1 MTLDE
6 VKHLLAE
13 AADADRTAEALA
25 KLTEGLK
32 GIYEERDG
40 LAQKVNDL
48 EKRNADLR
56 DSNTRLFLRI
66 TGATPEQT
74 EQQKAE
80 AEAQKEKAAKAEA
93 DFKALLKD

>member
-1 MTLDE
+1 MTLEE
-6 VKHLLAE
+6 VKHLLAD
-13 AADADRTAEALA
+13 AADADKTAEALA
-25 KLTEGLK
+25 KLTEGLT

-40 LAQKVNDL
+40 LAQKASDL

-66 TGATPEQT
+66 TGQAPEQT

-80 AEAQKEKAAKAEA
+80 AAAQKERAEKAEA

>member
-1 MTLDE
+1 MTLEE
-6 VKHLLAE
+6 VKNLLAE

-25 KLTEGLK
+25 KLTEGLT

-66 TGATPEQT
+66 TGTTPEQT
-74 EQQKAE
+74 EQQKQKEKAE
-80 AEAQKEKAAKAEA
+80 AEAAAKAEA

>member
-6 VKHLLAE
+6 VKNLLAE
-13 AADADRTAEALA
+13 AADADHTAEALA
-25 KLTEGLK
+25 KLTEGLT
-32 GIYEERDG
+32 GIYEERDS
-40 LAQKVNDL
+40 LAQKAADL

-66 TGATPEQT
+66 TGTTPEQT

-80 AEAQKEKAAKAEA
+80 AAAQKAKEEKAAA

>member
-6 VKHLLAE
+6 VKALLAE
-13 AADADRTAEALA
+13 AADADHTAEALA
-25 KLTEGLK
+25 KLTDGLT
-32 GIYEERDG
+32 GIYEERDS
-40 LAQKVNDL
+40 LAQKAADL

-56 DSNTRLFLRI
+56 DSNTRHFLRI
-66 TGATPEQT
+66 TGPTPEQT

-80 AEAQKEKAAKAEA
+80 AAAQKEKAEKAEA

>member
-1 MTLDE
+1 MTLEE

-13 AADADRTAEALA
+13 AADADHTAEALA
-25 KLTEGLK
+25 KLTEGLT
-32 GIYEERDG
+32 GLYEERDG
-40 LAQKVNDL
+40 LAQKVGDL
-48 EKRNADLR
+48 EKRNTALR

-74 EQQKAE
+74 EQQKAD

>member
-6 VKHLLAE
+6 VKALLAE
-13 AADADRTAEALA
+13 AADADHTAEALA
-25 KLTEGLK
+25 KLTDGLT
-32 GIYEERDG
+32 GIYEERDS
-40 LAQKVNDL
+40 LAQKAADL

-66 TGATPEQT
+66 TGTTPEQT
-74 EQQKAE
+74 DHQKAE
-80 AEAQKEKAAKAEA
+80 AAAKKEKAEKSEA

>member
-1 MTLDE
+1 MTLEE

-13 AADADRTAEALA
+13 AADADKAAEALA
-25 KLTEGLK
+25 KLTEGLT
-32 GIYEERDG
+32 GIYEERDA
-40 LAQKVNDL
+40 LAQKADDL

-80 AEAQKEKAAKAEA
+80 AAAQKEKAEKAAA

>member
-1 MTLDE
+1 MTLEE

-13 AADADRTAEALA
+13 AADADKTAEALA
-25 KLTEGLK
+25 KLTDGLTA
-32 GIYEERDG
+32 IYEERDG
-40 LAQKVNDL
+40 LAQKASDL

-66 TGATPEQT
+66 TGTTPEQT

-80 AEAQKEKAAKAEA
+80 AAEAAAQKEKAEA

>member
-6 VKHLLAE
+6 VKNLLAE

-25 KLTEGLK
+25 KLTEGLT
-32 GIYEERDG
+32 GIYEERDS
-40 LAQKVNDL
+40 LAQKVGDL

-66 TGATPEQT
+66 TGQAPERT

-80 AEAQKEKAAKAEA
+80 AAAQKAKAEKAEA

>member
-1 MTLDE
+1 MTLEE
-6 VKHLLAE
+6 VKNLLAE

-25 KLTEGLK
+25 KLTEGLT

-80 AEAQKEKAAKAEA
+80 AEAQKEKEAKAEA